1 MENFMDSLGVLIPIF
16 GVLLPA
22 IIVWIVFVYNTR
34 NDKNKYDAI
43 VEVSKNIKDPE
54 EIRDLIESLKDK
66 KTKSSL
72 DLRRSGIVTIFVGI
86 GLFCLGYYGLGSDVI
101 YGVGLLVAFIGV
113 GQMIAGYIY
122 PNQSEEINK
131 AVENFE
137 KKQSLG
143 RDHKKLKNNL
153 EELRKSAGLT
163 QQELSESAEVSR
175 KSINAIENGVYI
187 PSTVL
192 ALKIAK
198 ILKCGVEDL
207 FKLPV

>member
-1 MENFMDSLGVLIPIF
+1 MEIFMNKVGVVIPIL

-34 NDKNKYDAI
+34 NNKNKYDAI
-43 VEVSKNIKDPE
+43 VAASQNINNPE
-54 EIRDLIESLKDK
+54 DIKELLGGLKDR
-66 KTKSSL
+66 KSSL
-72 DLRRSGIVTIFVGI
+72 DLRRSGVVTIFVGI
-86 GLFCLGYYGLGSDVI
+86 GLFFLGYFGLQERAVYGI
-101 YGVGLLVAFIGV
+101 GLLVAFIGI

-137 KKQSLG
+137 KKQRLG
-143 RDHKKLKNNL
+143 KDHKKLLNNL

-163 QQELSESAEVSR
+163 QQELSVDAEVSR
-175 KSINAIENGVYI
+175 KSINAIENGIYI

-198 ILKCGVEDL
+198 TIKCKVEDL
-207 FKLPV
+207 FKLP

>member
-1 MENFMDSLGVLIPIF
+1 MEKFMNPLGVFIPIL

-34 NDKNKYDAI
+34 NNKNKYDAI
-43 VEVSKNIKDPE
+43 VAASQNINNPE
-54 EIRDLIESLKDK
+54 DIKELLVGLKDR
-66 KTKSSL
+66 KSSL
-72 DLRRSGIVTIFVGI
+72 DLRRSGVVTIFAGI
-86 GLFCLGYYGLGSDVI
+86 GLFFFGYFGLQERVVYGS
-101 YGVGLLVAFIGV
+101 GLLVGFIGI

-137 KKQSLG
+137 KKQRLG
-143 RDHKKLKNNL
+143 KDHKKLLNNL

-163 QQELSESAEVSR
+163 QQELSVAAEVSR
-175 KSINAIENGVYI
+175 KSINAIENGIYI

-198 ILKCGVEDL
+198 TIKCKVEDL
-207 FKLPV
+207 FKLP

>member
-1 MENFMDSLGVLIPIF
+1 MEKFMNPPQVLIPILA
-16 GVLLPA
+16 VLLPA

-34 NDKNKYDAI
+34 NNKNKYDAI
-43 VEVSKNIKDPE
+43 VAASQNINNPE
-54 EIRDLIESLKDK
+54 DIKELLGGLKDR
-66 KTKSSL
+66 KSSL
-72 DLRRSGIVTIFVGI
+72 DLRRSGVVTIFAGI
-86 GLFCLGYYGLGSDVI
+86 GLFFFGYFGLQQRVVYGS
-101 YGVGLLVAFIGV
+101 GLLVAFIGI

-137 KKQSLG
+137 KKQRLG
-143 RDHKKLKNNL
+143 KDHKKLLNNL

-163 QQELSESAEVSR
+163 QQELSVAAEVSR
-175 KSINAIENGVYI
+175 KSINAIENGIYI

-198 ILKCGVEDL
+198 TIKCKVEDL
-207 FKLPV
+207 FKLP